1 MSKVLGAGAAAVACV
16 ALAGSPASAG
26 TNTAHARS
34 MGHHGCSFNSEG
46 WFVADGDTLYIKDT
60 CAEGD
65 DAMLKVDVAPMK
77 SEEWNYDHLIRNS
90 GGKGSTK
97 VENGFNF
104 PEGKKICIS
113 VGSAKGREMGG
124 FGPWKC
130 GTT

>member
-26 TNTAHARS
+26 TNTGYSRGIAHQ
-34 MGHHGCSFNSEG
+34 GCSFSSEG
-46 WFVADGDTLYIKDT
+46 WFKANGDTLYIKDT
-60 CAEGD
+60 CGDGWAAE
-65 DAMLKVDVAPMK
+65 LKVDVAPLAGQTD
-77 SEEWNYDHLIRNS
+77 YDHLITNN

-97 VENGFNF
+97 VENRFNF
-104 PEGKKICIS
+104 PEGKKICVSAGIS
-113 VGSAKGREMGG
+113 VNGEMGG